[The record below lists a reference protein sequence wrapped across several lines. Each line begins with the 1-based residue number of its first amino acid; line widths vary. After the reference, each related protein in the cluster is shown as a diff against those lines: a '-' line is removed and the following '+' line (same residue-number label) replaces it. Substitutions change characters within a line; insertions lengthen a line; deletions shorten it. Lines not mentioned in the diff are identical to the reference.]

1 MKDLF
6 VNARRVS
13 VPIVAI
19 RTSDQFATQ
28 AMLVELVKDVPII
41 VWDAVNG
48 LRPLM
53 TSTGEQPKAVAAL
66 KGIKVPPEETVGFV
80 GAMEAIKKLPQA
92 SLVFAHN
99 AHRQL
104 IGEPASIAAP
114 VQAVA
119 NLRDLF
125 KLNYRML
132 VMLAPSFL
140 LPAEL
145 EQDVFMLDDP
155 LPGPEALKQVIIDL
169 HEGVKLAVPSSEQLD
184 KQVEAVRGLSLYAAE
199 QQIAV
204 SFKADGLDTSL
215 LWERKRVTIEQ
226 TRGLKVWRG
235 KERFTDLIG
244 LASVKAKLKSVCKA
258 KTPVG
263 VVIWIDEIDKVFAN
277 IEQDTTNVRMDQFR
291 TFLTDMEDNEWPGLV
306 GVGVP
311 GGGKSLLAKAF
322 ANEAGVPNIQL
333 DLGGMEGPHVG
344 ESEMMLRQAMGV
356 IKAVGGGRAY
366 IIATSNNA
374 TVMRPEMQR
383 RFTDGFFFFDLMT
396 GAERAATWAFY
407 MKKYDLDLLK
417 KQPLPDDSGW
427 TGAEIRNC
435 CRSAWNTDSTL
446 VEAAQFIVPMA
457 TSRAKDIEE
466 LRQYAHGRFLDASKP
481 GAYHYD
487 PQPMVK
493 QMRAITLP
501 DLAALAMAGSIPQG
515 RES

>member
-1 MKDLF
+1 MKELF

-13 VPIVAI
+13 VPIVAV
-19 RTSDQFATQ
+19 RTSDQLATQ
-28 AMLVELVKDVPII
+28 AMLVELVKDVP
-41 VWDAVNG
+41 VLTWDAVRG
-48 LRPLM
+48 LRALAGN
-53 TSTGEQPKAVAAL
+53 TRGEAAL
-66 KGIKVPPEETVGFV
+66 KNLKVPADETVGFV
-80 GAMEAIKKLPQA
+80 GAMEAVTNLPQA
-92 SLVFAHN
+92 TLVLAHN

-104 IGEPASIAAP
+104 MGEPGTIAAA
-114 VQAVA
+114 VQSVA
-119 NLRDLF
+119 NLRDIF

-132 VMLAPSFL
+132 VLLGPSFS
-140 LPAEL
+140 LPTEL
-145 EQDVFMLDDP
+145 EQDVVVFDDP
-155 LPGPEALKQVIIDL
+155 LPGADVLRGILTDL
-169 HEGVKLAVPSSEQLD
+169 HEGVKLPVPAAEALE
-184 KQVEAVRGLSLYAAE
+184 KQVEAVRGLSAFAAE
-199 QQIAV
+199 QQAAI
-204 SFKADGLDTSL
+204 SFTATGLDTAL

-235 KERFTDLIG
+235 KERFTDLVG
-244 LASVKAKLKSVCKA
+244 LASVKAKLASVCKA

-263 VVIWIDEIDKVFAN
+263 VVVWIDEIDKVFAN
-277 IEQDTTNVRMDQFR
+277 LEHDTSGVRMDQFR

-344 ESEMMLRQAMGV
+344 ESEMMLRQAMSV

-396 GAERAATWAFY
+396 DAERAVTWKFY
-407 MKKYDLDLLK
+407 MKKYGLPV
-417 KQPLPDDSGW
+417 KQDRPNDEGW

-435 CRSAWNTDSTL
+435 CRSAWNTDTTL
-446 VEAAQFIVPMA
+446 AEAAQFIVPMA
-457 TSRAKDIEE
+457 TSRAKDIDE

-481 GAYHYD
+481 GSYQYD
-487 PQPMVK
+487 AQPMLK
-493 QMRAITLP
+493 QVRAITLP
-501 DLAALAMAGSIPQG
+501 DVAVMMAAGLPS